1 MISHGEVLLRLLLAA
16 FLGGLIGLER
26 EVHGRP
32 AGIRTYLLLCLGS
45 ALFMVLSAYL
55 HVYFP
60 AGLPGLG
67 LQVDPGRIAAQAVT
81 GIGFLG
87 AGVIIRY
94 KDTIRGLTTAA
105 CVWVVCAIGLA
116 VGAGFYFFSAAVA
129 ALTLLALVLLKVLE
143 KHLRKDWFQN
153 MVIVSEDTEGQL
165 DRIRKTIEE
174 HRYRVLGYALKKDV
188 ERRELEFTL
197 DMRVRSV
204 HPDPQVLQEVFAL
217 PGVKRVNLV

>member
-1 MISHGEVLLRLLLAA
+1 MISHGEVLFRLVLAA
-16 FLGGLIGLER
+16 FLGAVVGLER

-60 AGLPGLG
+60 AGLPGVG

-87 AGVIIRY
+87 AGVILRY

-116 VGAGFYFFSAAVA
+116 VGAGFYFFSAVVA
-129 ALTLLALVLLKVLE
+129 GITVLSLVSLKTLE
-143 KHLRKDWFQN
+143 RHLRKDWFQG
-153 MVIVSEDTEGQL
+153 MVIVSADTEGQL
-165 DRIRKTIEE
+165 ARIRQTIEA
-174 HRYRVLGYALKKDV
+174 HNYHVLNYALKKDV
-188 ERRELEFTL
+188 EKREMEFTL
-197 DMRVRSV
+197 ELRVRSV

-217 PGVKRVNLV
+217 PGVKSVDLR